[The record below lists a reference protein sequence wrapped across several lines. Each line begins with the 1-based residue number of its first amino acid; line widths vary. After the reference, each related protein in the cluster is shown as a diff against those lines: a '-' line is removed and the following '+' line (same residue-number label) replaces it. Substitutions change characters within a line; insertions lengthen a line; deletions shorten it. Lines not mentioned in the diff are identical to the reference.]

1 MTETKTKKRVL
12 FIYKKGGHPVS
23 LSLSLS
29 LAALLH
35 LISPPLHERS
45 MSCSHSGK
53 NPPMK

>member
-29 LAALLH
+29 HSLL
-35 LISPPLHERS
+35 SFT
-45 MSCSHSGK
+45 
-53 NPPMK
+53 